1 MACYFGV
8 RLSHFELGREWVWH
22 GMDGMGMDHY
32 LIFMGRVCED
42 CTSLVLLVVIIMSVC
57 LFVFAFSFFP
67 SFSLSLE
74 SALSTLLGFALLLGA
89 LSKFWVGW

>member
-1 MACYFGV
+1 MGLA
-8 RLSHFELGREWVWH
+8 WH
-22 GMDGMGMDHY
+22 GWDGNGSLSY
-32 LIFMGRVCED
+32 FMGRVCED